1 MESRRQEAILGC
13 GGSVRGS
20 GAGRGAED
28 GEELLA
34 AVWVGDE
41 GDWLIAEGVE
51 EFVWGEWWW
60 SGEWLGG
67 GEVRLGG
74 GGGNELGDEGGGDG
88 EDGGGGEG
96 VAERLAALGET
107 ACGGDEVV
115 GGGGGRGE
123 VGEEIFRVHAV
134 WRRGA

>member
-1 MESRRQEAILGC
+1 MGG

-28 GEELLA
+28 GDELLA

-41 GDWLIAEGVE
+41 GDGLIAEGVE
-51 EFVWGEWWW
+51 EFVWGERCWC
-60 SGEWLGG
+60 GDWLGG

-74 GGGNELGDEGGGDG
+74 GWGEELGDEGGGDG

-96 VAERLAALGET
+96 FVERLAAVGET

-123 VGEEIFRVHAV
+123 VGEEIVRVHVV